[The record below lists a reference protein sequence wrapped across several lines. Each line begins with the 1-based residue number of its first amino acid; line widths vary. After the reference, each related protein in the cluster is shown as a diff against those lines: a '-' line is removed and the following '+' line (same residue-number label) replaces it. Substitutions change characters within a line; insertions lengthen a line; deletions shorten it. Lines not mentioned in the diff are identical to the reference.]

1 MGAYVYGLINT
12 TLFVLL
18 GKLFIETFF
27 DTYRFESR
35 GIRCG
40 ILAGMTIGTYVVSVL
55 CNGNWIL
62 KEVMVLIV
70 CTLFMWGY
78 FKQSILRTGAFILLY

>member
-27 DTYRFESR
+27 DTYRFES
-35 GIRCG
+35 
-40 ILAGMTIGTYVVSVL
+40 
-55 CNGNWIL
+55 
-62 KEVMVLIV
+62 
-70 CTLFMWGY
+70 
-78 FKQSILRTGAFILLY
+78 